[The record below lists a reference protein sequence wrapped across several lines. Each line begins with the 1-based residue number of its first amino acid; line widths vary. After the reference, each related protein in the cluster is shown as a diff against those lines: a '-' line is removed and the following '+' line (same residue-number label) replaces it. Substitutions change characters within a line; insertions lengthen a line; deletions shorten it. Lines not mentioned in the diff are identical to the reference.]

1 MYQGTIN
8 NCCRNHLISIFVL
21 RLSFYQQHD
30 NCSVWDYKVLCTNF
44 FQENLE
50 MVIKNGQH
58 KLVGFVELGAAHD
71 HIEKI
76 IGAIFAIKLF
86 N

>member
-1 MYQGTIN
+1 
-8 NCCRNHLISIFVL
+8 
-21 RLSFYQQHD
+21 
-30 NCSVWDYKVLCTNF
+30 
-44 FQENLE
+44 

-58 KLVGFVELGAAHD
+58 KLVGFVELGAAHG

-76 IGAIFAIKLF
+76 IGEIFAIKLF